1 MTTVIEAVYEN
12 GVLKP
17 LAANDLKEHQRYRLS
32 WEEAEPANGGASAA
46 GELRLPAHL
55 AHRLDVLPDG
65 RRVIRFS
72 GARAACLDDWPDD
85 FDPIA
90 VALEEIKQEQN
101 RLREEEWDEFF
112 PLEPRP

>member
-1 MTTVIEAVYEN
+1 MPTTEAIFEN

-17 LAANDLKEHQRYRLS
+17 VDTAGFKEHQHYRLS
-32 WEEAEPANGGASAA
+32 WNEAEPAHGGAASGA
-46 GELRLPAHL
+46 ELRLPAHL

-72 GARAACLDDWPDD
+72 GARAAGLDDWPDD

-90 VALEEIKQEQN
+90 TALAEIRQEQN

-112 PLEPRP
+112 PPEPRP

>member
-1 MTTVIEAVYEN
+1 MPTTEAIFEN

-17 LAANDLKEHQRYRLS
+17 LGTADFKEQQRYRLS
-32 WEEAEPANGGASAA
+32 WEEAEPANGDA
-46 GELRLPAHL
+46 GNGDELRLPDHL

-72 GARAACLDDWPDD
+72 GARAASLDDWPDD

-90 VALEEIKQEQN
+90 TALEEIRQEQN

-112 PLEPRP
+112 PTESRP

>member
-1 MTTVIEAVYEN
+1 MPTTEAIFEN

-17 LAANDLKEHQRYRLS
+17 VGTADFKEQQRYCLS
-32 WEEAEPANGGASAA
+32 WEEPEPAHGGA
-46 GELRLPAHL
+46 ELRLPTHL

-72 GARAACLDDWPDD
+72 GARVAGQDDWPDD

-90 VALEEIKQEQN
+90 TALAEIRQEQE
-101 RLREEEWDEFF
+101 RLRAEEWDEFF
-112 PLEPRP
+112 PPEPRP

>member
-1 MTTVIEAVYEN
+1 MPTTEAIFED

-17 LAANDLKEHQRYRLS
+17 MGAAGFKEHQRYRLS
-32 WEEAEPANGGASAA
+32 WEEAEPAADGAVAA
-46 GELRLPAHL
+46 NELRLPVHL

-72 GARAACLDDWPDD
+72 GARAACPDDWPDD

-90 VALEEIKQEQN
+90 TALEEIKQEQN

-112 PLEPRP
+112 PPEPSP

>member
-1 MTTVIEAVYEN
+1 MPTTEAIFEN

-17 LAANDLKEHQRYRLS
+17 VGEVDFEEHKRYRLR
-32 WEEAEPANGGASAA
+32 WEEMEPANGGAA
-46 GELRLPAHL
+46 GNELRLPAHL

-85 FDPIA
+85 YDPIA
-90 VALEEIKQEQN
+90 NALEEIRQEQN

-112 PLEPRP
+112 PPEPRP

>member
-1 MTTVIEAVYEN
+1 MPTTEAIFED

-17 LAANDLKEHQRYRLS
+17 VGAVDFKEHQRYRLS
-32 WEEAEPANGGASAA
+32 WEEVEPTNGGAGAA
-46 GELRLPAHL
+46 NELRLPAHL

-72 GARAACLDDWPDD
+72 GARASCLADWPDD
-85 FDPIA
+85 FDPIGA
-90 VALEEIKQEQN
+90 ALSEIRQEQT